1 MKPNYKK
8 IWWESMRLKHPGCTD
23 DEIRQM
29 MKEYG
34 KRNDGMKSPLKNNPE
49 RAKEIRQIQEQGK

>member
-1 MKPNYKK
+1 
-8 IWWESMRLKHPGCTD
+8 MRLKHPGCTD